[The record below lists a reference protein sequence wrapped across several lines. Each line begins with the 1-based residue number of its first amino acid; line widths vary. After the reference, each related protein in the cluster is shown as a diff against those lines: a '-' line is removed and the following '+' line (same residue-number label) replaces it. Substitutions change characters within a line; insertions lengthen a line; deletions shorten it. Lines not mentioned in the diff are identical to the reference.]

1 MQAGTPKWRLTIFC
15 GLLLSGAKLFAADT
29 AQNWPQWRG
38 PLCNGVSPTGH
49 PPTEWSEEK
58 NIKWKIKVPG
68 TGSATPIVWGDKVFI
83 ETAVPTGNKPESQD
97 EAKDDSPSRGGGPGR
112 GGGRGGFGQ
121 KPTEVYQ
128 WVFLCLDRQTGQELW
143 KKVVR
148 EEVPHE
154 GVMPNEGN
162 YAACSPVTDGE
173 HVYAFFGSR
182 GLYCFDMNGNQKWDK
197 DFGKMRIKL
206 TFGEGS
212 SPALCDNKLIVN
224 WDHEGDSFIAAFDK
238 RTGDELWRTPR
249 NEKTTWGTPLVV
261 SYQGQTQV
269 IVPSSGK
276 IRSYDLAD
284 GKPIWECGGLTAN
297 SIPSPVEA
305 DGVVY
310 LTTGYQGPVM
320 LAIQLGHT
328 GDLTGTDA
336 IAWKYDK
343 DTPYV
348 SSPLLYDGKLYFFKV
363 FTNVMTCLDAKT
375 GSPVYPTQ
383 RIEGVGDVYASPVGA
398 NGRVYLVSR
407 NGTSVVISNGNKLEI
422 LATNKLDDR
431 FDASPAIAGNE
442 LFLRGKENIYCIS
455 EK

>member
-1 MQAGTPKWRLTIFC
+1 MGTPKWRLTILC
-15 GLLLSGAKLFAADT
+15 GLLLSGAKIFAADT

-68 TGSATPIVWGDKVFI
+68 TGSATPVVWGDKVFI
-83 ETAVPTGNKPESQD
+83 ETAVSTGNKPESQG
-97 EAKDDSPSRGGGPGR
+97 EAKDDSPPRGGGSPGR

-212 SPALCDNKLIVN
+212 SPALYENKLIVN

-238 RTGDELWRTPR
+238 RTGDELWRTSR

-328 GDLTGTDA
+328 GDSDRHRRRRLEVRQRHAVCIIATAVRRQVVFLQSVYQCDDVPRCQNRQPGLSDA
-336 IAWKYDK
+336 ARRRLGRRLRLARRRRWPGIFGQ
-343 DTPYV
+343 P
-348 SSPLLYDGKLYFFKV
+348 
-363 FTNVMTCLDAKT
+363 
-375 GSPVYPTQ
+375 Q
-383 RIEGVGDVYASPVGA
+383 RHFGGD
-398 NGRVYLVSR
+398 RQR
-407 NGTSVVISNGNKLEI
+407 QQT
-422 LATNKLDDR
+422 
-431 FDASPAIAGNE
+431 
-442 LFLRGKENIYCIS
+442 
-455 EK
+455 

>member
-1 MQAGTPKWRLTIFC
+1 
-15 GLLLSGAKLFAADT
+15 
-29 AQNWPQWRG
+29 
-38 PLCNGVSPTGH
+38 
-49 PPTEWSEEK
+49 
-58 NIKWKIKVPG
+58 
-68 TGSATPIVWGDKVFI
+68 
-83 ETAVPTGNKPESQD
+83 
-97 EAKDDSPSRGGGPGR
+97 
-112 GGGRGGFGQ
+112 
-121 KPTEVYQ
+121 
-128 WVFLCLDRQTGQELW
+128 
-143 KKVVR
+143 
-148 EEVPHE
+148 
-154 GVMPNEGN
+154 MPDQGN

-320 LAIQLGHT
+320 LAIHLGHT
-328 GDLTGTDA
+328 DDLTGTDA
-336 IAWKYDK
+336 IVWKYDK

-383 RIEGVGDVYASPVGA
+383 RIEGLGDVYASPVGA
-398 NGRVYLVSR
+398 AGRVYLVSR
-407 NGTSVVISNGNKLEI
+407 NGTSVVIGNGNKLEI
-422 LATNKLDDR
+422 LATNKLEDR